1 MDKILSFFTTLSLI
15 FTYLFG
21 LGVSSADSGFAIT
34 RQEKLN
40 SIDSMFAAQGICCD
54 SSFFYCSGA
63 MTAVHFTG
71 LSKYDLQMRC
81 IKRSANAVPKEFTQ
95 RYGSD
100 HIGGIDCADGLIYAP
115 VEGKYEDQ
123 GYVYNF
129 ILLYSCETLEYTG
142 VYYDL
147 TSDYLTD
154 GIPWCAIDRAQRI
167 LYTSKFNDVTE
178 LLCYN
183 LDTMEFLGT
192 LPLQQTVNR
201 IQGGSVHD
209 GQIYLS
215 YDVSGSTEEQ
225 ILRIDPD
232 SGAVSVLFTRSLPNY
247 DNEAEDVC
255 VYPLADGSLIHTV
268 DYDKLLN
275 VNVTHYKAE
284 ERSEA

>member
-1 MDKILSFFTTLSLI
+1 MKITSMMLTLSLI
-15 FTYLFG
+15 ITYLLG
-21 LGVSSADSGFAIT
+21 LGGRNVEGDLVLA

-40 SIDSMFAAQGICCD
+40 PIVSMYSAQGLCCD
-54 SSFFYCSGA
+54 GTWFYGSGA

-71 LSKYDLQMRC
+71 LSKFDLQMKC
-81 IKRSANAVPKEFTQ
+81 IKRKANAVPKEFTE

-115 VEGKYEDQ
+115 VEGEYEDQ

-154 GIPWCAIDRAQRI
+154 GIPWCAVDRENRI
-167 LYTSKFNDVTE
+167 LYTSKFDDVHE
-178 LLCYN
+178 LLQYD
-183 LDTMEFLGT
+183 LDSMEFLGV

-201 IQGGSVHD
+201 IQGGSVYN

-215 YDVSGSTEEQ
+215 YDAAHSTDEQ
-225 ILRIDPD
+225 ILCVDLQT
-232 SGAVSVLFTRSLPNY
+232 GTVSVFCTRHMPNY
-247 DNEAEDVC
+247 DNEAEDLC
-255 VYPLADGSLIHTV
+255 VYPLADGTLIHTV

-275 VNVTHYKAE
+275 VNVMHYQPL
-284 ERSEA
+284 ERSDAQ